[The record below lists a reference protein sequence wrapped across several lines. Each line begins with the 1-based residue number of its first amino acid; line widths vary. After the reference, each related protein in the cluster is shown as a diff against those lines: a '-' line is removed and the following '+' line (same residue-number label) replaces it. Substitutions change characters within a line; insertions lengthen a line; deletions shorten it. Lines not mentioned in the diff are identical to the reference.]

1 MNMCDAYREQYGCNF
16 ISVMPTN
23 LYGPNDNY
31 DLTNSHVLPALLRK
45 FYEAR
50 IDRSEVVVWA
60 AESQKESFFMPM
72 ISLVA
77 GYFLMENYNK
87 AGLVNIGVGNDISIT
102 DLAYLIKDITRF
114 EGDVQFDTSKPDGT
128 PRKLLDVLKLTALGW
143 KATINLEEGIKN
155 IYEQAFLQTSVC

>member
-1 MNMCDAYREQYGCNF
+1 MGSGKPKREF
-16 ISVMPTN
+16 
-23 LYGPNDNY
+23 LHAD
-31 DLTNSHVLPALLRK
+31 DLAS
-45 FYEAR
+45 
-50 IDRSEVVVWA
+50 
-60 AESQKESFFMPM
+60 
-72 ISLVA
+72 A

-155 IYEQAFLQTSVC
+155 ICEQAISTDLCLLTRPL